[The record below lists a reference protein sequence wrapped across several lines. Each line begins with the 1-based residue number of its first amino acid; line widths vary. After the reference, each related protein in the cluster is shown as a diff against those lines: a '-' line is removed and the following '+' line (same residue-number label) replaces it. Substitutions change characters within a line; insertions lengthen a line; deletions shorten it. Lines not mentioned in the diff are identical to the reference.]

1 MYDVRILHKEGSL
14 WCVSHN
20 LEMNVRRVYSVTV
33 HDLCSTQHRT
43 LSARPST
50 SQDVSETSGVQ
61 EVEAI
66 YDYDA
71 IQSGDLPFRKGDRIK
86 ILKECT

>member
-1 MYDVRILHKEGSL
+1 MNELSLRKAISNALDKDRLTLWAYDK
-14 WCVSHN
+14 
-20 LEMNVRRVYSVTV
+20 
-33 HDLCSTQHRT
+33 
-43 LSARPST
+43 
-50 SQDVSETSGVQ
+50 DVSETSGVQ

-86 ILKECT
+86 ILKELDAEWYVGENNGESGIFPKSYVKAL